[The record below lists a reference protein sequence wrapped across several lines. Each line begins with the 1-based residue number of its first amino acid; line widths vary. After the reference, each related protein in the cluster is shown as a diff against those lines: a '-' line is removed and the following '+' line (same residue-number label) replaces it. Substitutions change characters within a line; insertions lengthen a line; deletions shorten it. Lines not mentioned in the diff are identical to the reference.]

1 MPFQVGIVFLS
12 ILCHI
17 WKIVP
22 DLYEAITRIQASESI
37 KNATAAASAVTP
49 ASVAEINETAG
60 LNCSRPKNF
69 EEEVSLELLWLFCSS
84 SLPLACT

>member
-1 MPFQVGIVFLS
+1 MFQVGIVFLS

-37 KNATAAASAVTP
+37 KNATAAVTAATP
-49 ASVAEINETAG
+49 ASVAGINETAAG
-60 LNCSRPKNF
+60 FNCSSPKAF
-69 EEEVSLELLWLFCSS
+69 EEEVSYELL
-84 SLPLACT
+84 